1 MAVRKGKKPELSSE
15 ELKAKICAVA
25 RKHFAM
31 QGVAG
36 ASLKHIAA
44 EAQVAG
50 SLINYHFKDKDGL
63 FRSCIEPFARGR
75 MEAIQRILGD
85 PKTAEEMRVR
95 LELFIEEMQ
104 ASVIADKDNFEILD
118 REMRSQNPMVLKI
131 FEETLLLAFKS
142 VVHFFRKAQQ
152 NGLIV
157 EELDPMILSSM
168 LFTTTCDSARKDL
181 LGKKF
186 FNVSFEQAE
195 WRHKFAQQVAAIFL
209 KGVLK

>member
-142 VVHFFRKAQQ
+142 VVVFFRKAQQ

-157 EELDPMILSSM
+157 EDLDPMILSSM

-195 WRHKFAQQVAAIFL
+195 WRRKFAQQVAAIFL